1 MIDSETEIRIEKS
14 LMDEIIQNSIAGI
27 KRGRDGRVW
36 DCALMINHREMASWS
51 AGNGLGSRKIVEGR
65 GDGRG
70 IARIDTFGVTM
81 LRKINISI

>member
-27 KRGRDGRVW
+27 QRWRDGRVG
-36 DCALMINHREMASWS
+36 DCALMINHREMASWG
-51 AGNGLGSRKIVEGR
+51 AGDGLGSRKILEVR

-81 LRKINISI
+81 LRKINISV